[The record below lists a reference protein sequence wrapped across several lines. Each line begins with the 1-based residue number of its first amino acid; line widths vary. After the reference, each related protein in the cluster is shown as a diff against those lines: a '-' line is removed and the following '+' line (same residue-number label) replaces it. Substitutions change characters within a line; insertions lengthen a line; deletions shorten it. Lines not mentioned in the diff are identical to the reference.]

1 MLKIVH
7 NNTKLKDHVQLW
19 QELERKWKQRDSR
32 NSFQQG
38 FTSVRKKSRTTL
50 LDSGTENESDRQV
63 HKFSK
68 P

>member
-19 QELERKWKQRDSR
+19 KELERKWKQRATCYPS
-32 NSFQQG
+32 QQG

-50 LDSGTENESDRQV
+50 LDGGAENEGDLTIY
-63 HKFSK
+63 KLSK

>member
-50 LDSGTENESDRQV
+50 LDGGAEDQSDRQV
-63 HKFSK
+63 LQLSK